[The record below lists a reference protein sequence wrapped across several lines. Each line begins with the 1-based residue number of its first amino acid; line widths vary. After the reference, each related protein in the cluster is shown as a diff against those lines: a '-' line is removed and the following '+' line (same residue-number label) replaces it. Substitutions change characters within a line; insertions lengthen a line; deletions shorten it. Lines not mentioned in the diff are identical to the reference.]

1 MINLSGPL
9 GITSVSVAGV
19 EYAVA
24 DGLVSVKP
32 EHVAALA
39 DMGFGPAPV
48 VVSAVADDPNSQPSE
63 DLATMSR
70 NELFAFLKAKG
81 VAVSLPITN
90 DQLRAIA
97 KDTAPASQPVA
108 QPAPEA
114 PAAAVAPEPEAA
126 TTGEPVA
133 SVAAPAA
140 Q

>member
-39 DMGFGPAPV
+39 DMGFGPAPAV
-48 VVSAVADDPNSQPSE
+48 VAVDDPNSQPSE

-81 VAVSLPITN
+81 IAVSLPITN

-97 KDTAPASQPVA
+97 KDTAPASQPAA
-108 QPAPEA
+108 QPVSEPS
-114 PAAAVAPEPEAA
+114 AATVVPEPEAA
-126 TTGEPVA
+126 PTGEPVA
-133 SVAAPAA
+133 PAAPPAA